1 MRDAAAD
8 ESAEQQLGGDVR
20 GAQVQD
26 GHHVGLRE
34 EVQQAAHLQGRK
46 YFSVKISKYFLITH
60 FVLDHV
66 PRQVQ
71 VGQRI
76 QGQLQQ

>member
-34 EVQQAAHLQGRK
+34 EVQQAAHLHRGENIYCKNLQI
-46 YFSVKISKYFLITH
+46 FFHHS
-60 FVLDHV
+60 
-66 PRQVQ
+66 PRP
-71 VGQRI
+71 
-76 QGQLQQ
+76 

>member
-34 EVQQAAHLQGRK
+34 EVQQAAHLHRGAN
-46 YFSVKISKYFLITH
+46 IFL
-60 FVLDHV
+60 
-66 PRQVQ
+66 
-71 VGQRI
+71 
-76 QGQLQQ
+76 